1 MPGRTFEHAPW
12 WKSGVVYQIYP
23 ASYNDSNNDGIG
35 DLEGIIQKLDYIQS
49 LGVDIIWT
57 CPHYDSPQIDM
68 GYDIS
73 DYQSV
78 YPPYGTL
85 EDCERLISET
95 HDRGMKIIFDLVINH
110 TSDQHKWFK
119 ESRSSTQN
127 AKRDWYIWRPAKYDE
142 DGNRHPPNNWRSNF
156 TGPAWTWDEQTQE
169 YYLNLFAPE
178 QPDLNW
184 ENEETRAA
192 IYEEAMEFWLRRG
205 VDGFRVDTVNMYSKG
220 DLIDAPVTQPG
231 EATQFAGM
239 QYCNGPRMFEFLAE
253 MNAVLSK
260 YDAMTV
266 GECPN
271 TPDMAR
277 VQKYVSAS
285 EKALNMVFQFD
296 IVDVGIGQ
304 FKFQTTP
311 FNWTLPEFKSAVS
324 RTQSIMSGTD
334 SWSTSFLENHDQARA
349 VSRFGNDSHEFRE
362 ISAKML
368 ALMLVTLSGTLYLY
382 QGQEIGM
389 INMPL
394 SWSMD
399 EYKDLDSSN
408 YYNMVKRNT
417 NGDPAALQ
425 GAKEALQYLA
435 RDHAR
440 VPMQWDSSE
449 NGGFSKAKPWMRA
462 NDSYREINAAAQEGD
477 PSSVLAFWKLLLQIR
492 KKYLDTFV
500 FGDFQCLDSE
510 NQNTFTYSK
519 KYQDQKVI
527 VVLNFT
533 SQRQA
538 NGLSSEYSSAELLI
552 GTLKGGSRQTLA
564 PYEGRV
570 YAIA

>member
-1 MPGRTFEHAPW
+1 MEAQRSAESLTGGR
-12 WKSGVVYQIYP
+12 I
-23 ASYNDSNNDGIG
+23 
-35 DLEGIIQKLDYIQS
+35 
-49 LGVDIIWT
+49 
-57 CPHYDSPQIDM
+57 CPHYDSPQVDM
-68 GYDIS
+68 GYDVS
-73 DYQSV
+73 DYREI

-85 EDCERLISET
+85 EDCERLIAET
-95 HDRGMKIIFDLVINH
+95 HKRGLRIIFDLVINH
-110 TSDQHKWFK
+110 TSDQHRWFK
-119 ESRSSTQN
+119 ESRSSKQS

-142 DGNRHPPNNWRSNF
+142 HGNRQPPNNWRSNF
-156 TGPAWTWDEQTQE
+156 TGPAWTWDELTQE

-184 ENEETRAA
+184 ENEKTRAA
-192 IYEEAMEFWLRRG
+192 IYEDAMEFWLRRG

-220 DLIDAPVTQPG
+220 DLVEAPVTEPN
-231 EATQFAGM
+231 EATQFAGF

-253 MNAVLSK
+253 MNDILSK

-277 VQKYVSAS
+277 VKKYVSAS

-296 IVDVGIGQ
+296 VCDVGIGP

-311 FNWTLPEFKSAVS
+311 FNWTLSDLKSAVA
-324 RTQSIMSGTD
+324 RTQGIMAGSD
-334 SWSTSFLENHDQARA
+334 AWSTAFLENHDQARA
-349 VSRFGNDSHEFRE
+349 VSRYGNDSPEFRVA
-362 ISAKML
+362 SAKML
-368 ALMLVTLSGTLYLY
+368 ALMLVTLSGTLFVY

-417 NGDPAALQ
+417 NGDPKALE
-425 GAKEALQYLA
+425 GAKKALQYLS

-440 VPMQWDSSE
+440 VPMQWDSSA
-449 NGGFSKAKPWMRA
+449 NAGFSTAKPWMRA
-462 NDSYREINAAAQEGD
+462 NDSYPEINAASQEGD
-477 PSSVLAFWKLLLQIR
+477 SNSVLTFWKVLLQIR

-500 FGDFQCLDSE
+500 FGDFQCLDVD
-510 NQNTFTYSK
+510 NQSTFTYSK
-519 KYQDQKVI
+519 TYLGQKVV

-533 SQRQA
+533 SREQA
-538 NGLSSEYSSAELLI
+538 NNLPADCSDAQLLVGTVKDGSA
-552 GTLKGGSRQTLA
+552 QTLA

-570 YAIA
+570 YSVA